1 VIRSLATA
9 FAFGTVLPVP
19 RAAHAALG
27 RGAMAALPV
36 VGAVLGALAAA
47 VTWGGEVA
55 FGRSSLLPG
64 MLAVATLLL
73 ATRGLHIDGLA
84 DTADGLGCYG
94 PPQRALAVM
103 RDGSTGP
110 FGVAAVVVA
119 ILLQGLAFSALG
131 AAPGIA
137 GLVGI
142 PGIPGIPGIVVAV
155 AAGRVAAVLACRRG
169 VPAAEGGALGAAV
182 AGSQPAPV
190 VAAWV
195 AVLIAASC
203 LAGPRPWQGPVAA
216 LVGLCCGAGLVA
228 HCVRR
233 FGGITGDVLG
243 AAIEV
248 TTTVTAV
255 ALAALVR
262 V

>member
-1 VIRSLATA
+1 MT
-9 FAFGTVLPVP
+9 
-19 RAAHAALG
+19 
-27 RGAMAALPV
+27 ALPV

-55 FGRSSLLPG
+55 FGRSSPLPG
-64 MLAVATLLL
+64 MLAVTVLLL

-84 DTADGLGCYG
+84 DTVDGLGCYG
-94 PPQRALAVM
+94 PRQRALAVM

-110 FGVAAVVVA
+110 FGAAAIVVA
-119 ILLQGLAFSALG
+119 ILLQGLAFSTLA
-131 AAPGIA
+131 AAPALWGIGGIA
-137 GLVGI
+137 GI
-142 PGIPGIPGIVVAV
+142 PVAV
-155 AAGRVAAVLACRRG
+155 SAGRVAAVLACRRS
-169 VPAAEGGALGAAV
+169 VPTAEGSALGAAV

-190 VAAWV
+190 AAAWV
-195 AVLIAASC
+195 AVLVAGSC
-203 LAGPRPWQGPVAA
+203 LAGPHPWQGPVAVLLA
-216 LVGLCCGAGLVA
+216 LCCGAGLVA

-243 AAIEV
+243 ATIEV

-255 ALAALVR
+255 ALAAMVR